1 MPLEDSQCFVYSHLK
16 FIIVLFQ
23 EFFLFILMFFLYESA
38 FLQFLITSY
47 FIFTGILG
55 YLLFLTNSLLVI
67 CLPCSVLT
75 NFLSAVPLFKLFLF
89 CLFSFAISYHLLCQS
104 TKLDF
109 LLKIFTTVWSFL
121 GKSHNF
127 QRIIILF
134 LTCFFLLSR
143 ACCT

>member
-1 MPLEDSQCFVYSHLK
+1 
-16 FIIVLFQ
+16 
-23 EFFLFILMFFLYESA
+23 MFFLYESA

-104 TKLDF
+104 TFFSRYLQQYGPFWESLIIFRGSSFFFSLVFFYCLEPAVHDKLWLMPFIWLF
-109 LLKIFTTVWSFL
+109 LLKYEEFWFYTSML
-121 GKSHNF
+121 
-127 QRIIILF
+127 
-134 LTCFFLLSR
+134 
-143 ACCT
+143 